1 MQDHHRMVVFSWTTD
16 TWYLIMGLKPHTDR
30 HISLHVWSVYNL
42 QETNASDWWL
52 VPDFDKTNNTLY
64 EAITSPF
71 PLDELHKSHQQFAE
85 NPLPGLGS
93 LCSRSPPINCFACL
107 EIVPPPNQDTLVFL
121 EPSCKQS
128 WASHQI

>member
-1 MQDHHRMVVFSWTTD
+1 
-16 TWYLIMGLKPHTDR
+16 MGLKPHVDR
-30 HISLHVWSVYNL
+30 HTSLHVSVYNPH
-42 QETNASDWWL
+42 ETNASDWWL
-52 VPDFDKTNNTLY
+52 VSDFDKTNNTLY

-107 EIVPPPNQDTLVFL
+107 EIVPPPNQDTLVSL
-121 EPSCKQS
+121 SHH
-128 WASHQI
+128 ASKVEQVIKSRDVPGHAYLSSV